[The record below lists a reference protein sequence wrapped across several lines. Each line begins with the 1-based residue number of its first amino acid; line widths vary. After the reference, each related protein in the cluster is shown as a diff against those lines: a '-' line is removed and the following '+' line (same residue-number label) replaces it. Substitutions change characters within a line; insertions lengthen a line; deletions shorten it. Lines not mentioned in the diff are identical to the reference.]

1 MAEDQAK
8 MKKLEKAVKK
18 LKSELDSQKAD
29 LQAQLQDKSALVESL
44 KAKAEAA
51 GGEEGND
58 DKAGAALQG
67 VIDEQKEQIV
77 EKDEYGKKLEE
88 KLKTIDAGT
97 KDKLETQKNKLEA
110 EFTKQLEEAG
120 GGGKPAEKKG
130 SSEDVPADYIP
141 GGVEPWMATF
151 ADMVTL
157 LMVFFVL
164 FYSVEKDNVGKFKAA
179 IEQQVADEGAS
190 APGLAQMLKVMDE
203 VKIQKT
209 LRELMDKKKEDFKEA
224 PPKKIILRVPGL
236 SIFKPGGAKLTSDA
250 RPVLDEII
258 KIVKKHGEH
267 KIFIQGHTD
276 DVPIHTKKF
285 DSNWELSA
293 VRATAVLRYFIDKGI
308 DPEKLT
314 ATGYADIFPMAPN
327 NTKKGRAKNR
337 RVEFVLVKDEEEKD
351 PAKKEPKEPEKQS

>member
-1 MAEDQAK
+1 MAEDVRT
-8 MKKLEKAVKK
+8 KKLEKAVKK
-18 LKSELDSQKAD
+18 LKAELDSQKAD
-29 LQAQLQDKSALVESL
+29 FQAQLQDKAALVESL

-51 GGEEGND
+51 GGGKEEGGD
-58 DKAGAALQG
+58 DKAGGALQE
-67 VIDEQKEQIV
+67 VIDDQKEQIE
-77 EKDEYGKKLEE
+77 EKEEYGKKLEE
-88 KLKTIDAGT
+88 KLKTIEANT

-110 EFTKQLEEAG
+110 EFAVQLEEAG
-120 GGGKPAEKKG
+120 GGSKPAQKKKG
-130 SSEDVPADYIP
+130 GDVPSDYIP

-179 IEQQVADEGAS
+179 IEQQVAAEGAS

-209 LRELMDKKKEDFKEA
+209 LRELMDKKKEDFKET
-224 PPKKIILRVPGL
+224 PEKKIVLRVPGL
-236 SIFKPGGAKLTSDA
+236 SLFKPGGEKLTSDA
-250 RPVLDEII
+250 RPILDEIL
-258 KIVKKHGEH
+258 KIVQKHGEH

-337 RVEFVLVKDEEEKD
+337 RVEFVLIKEEGED
-351 PAKKEPKEPEKQS
+351 PVKKEGKDSKK

>member
-1 MAEDQAK
+1 MAEDERT
-8 MKKLEKAVKK
+8 KKLEKAVKK
-18 LKSELDSQKAD
+18 LKAELDSQKAD

-44 KAKAEAA
+44 KAKVEAAETA
-51 GGEEGND
+51 GGEEGGD
-58 DKAGAALQG
+58 DKGGSALQDL
-67 VIDEQKEQIV
+67 IDEQKEQIQ
-77 EKDEYGKKLEE
+77 EKEEYGKKLEG
-88 KLKTIDAGT
+88 KLKTIEVST

-120 GGGKPAEKKG
+120 GGGKPAQKKG
-130 SSEDVPADYIP
+130 SSVDVPADYIP

-190 APGLAQMLKVMDE
+190 APGMAQLLKVMDE
-203 VKIQKT
+203 TKIQKT
-209 LRELMDKKKEDFKEA
+209 LRELMNKKKEDFKET
-224 PPKKIILRVPGL
+224 PQKRIVLRVPGL
-236 SIFKPGGAKLTSDA
+236 SLFKPGGAMLTRDA
-250 RPVLDEII
+250 RPILDEIL
-258 KIVKKHGEH
+258 KVVKKHGEH

-337 RVEFVLVKDEEEKD
+337 RVEFVLVKEEGD
-351 PAKKEPKEPEKQS
+351 DTAKKSEENTKK